1 MALGVSLSQSNAAG
15 GGRSRLGVNMLTL
28 TIISL
33 AVVVPVAVLTWQ
45 SAQVTV
51 RSMLNVDVNLIQSLL
66 KPGR

>member
-1 MALGVSLSQSNAAG
+1 MAVGVALSQSNAARG
-15 GGRSRLGVNMLTL
+15 SRSRLGVNMLTL

-51 RSMLNVDVNLIQSLL
+51 RSMLDVDGTLIHSLL
-66 KPGR
+66 KPER